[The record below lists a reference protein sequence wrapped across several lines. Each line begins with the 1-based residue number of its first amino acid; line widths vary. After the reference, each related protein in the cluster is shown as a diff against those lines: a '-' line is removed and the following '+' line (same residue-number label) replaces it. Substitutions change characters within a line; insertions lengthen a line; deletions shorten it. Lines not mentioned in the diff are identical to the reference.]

1 MGELL
6 PGPGIAEA
14 DQQDGIEDAGQDD
27 GHNHGLTHVGDV
39 AAGVLHALG
48 DGLKPSQEEGGGG
61 QDGHHAAEH
70 AAVGVLLEALGSGA
84 VDGGVGDLI
93 DGLPVAGVAPYQG
106 GDGAHEAGAQEG
118 ADEGQHQA
126 HQQAGNG
133 DAVLV
138 LLGEDVGHQI
148 AAAHAHEQAGGG
160 HEEAVPGGE
169 QAGDGADGDQPVE
182 NLAGNAGIEEG
193 EHGGGSCQAA
203 HVQGEQQ
210 QGADGADDDGDQ
222 VHVGSGDLVE
232 GVTGLDVGDQI
243 AQHVGDLDGL
253 PGDDGHESAKGSP
266 AGDEGHGLV
275 KGAVGECHTAAGHGE
290 HGDQLAVAQGDG
302 DHHDQSQDVTDA
314 CGDGAAAAGHP
325 AVDGDGPADADD
337 GAEANAKEVNCTD
350 AFLFG
355 LITHTSTSFLSCAL
369 PYGARDWKSP
379 SNFWRAGFPRAA
391 PLLSPKGNNCGKR
404 IKKSDINR
412 VLIIKTVNK
421 NVNLRKLMA
430 C

>member
-70 AAVGVLLEALGSGA
+70 AAVGDLLEALGSGA

-106 GDGAHEAGAQEG
+106 GDGAHDAGAHQ
-118 ADEGQHQA
+118 DEAEH
-126 HQQAGNG
+126 
-133 DAVLV
+133 
-138 LLGEDVGHQI
+138 LLQ
-148 AAAHAHEQAGGG
+148 
-160 HEEAVPGGE
+160 
-169 QAGDGADGDQPVE
+169 
-182 NLAGNAGIEEG
+182 
-193 EHGGGSCQAA
+193 GGGSCQAA

-275 KGAVGECHTAAGHGE
+275 KGAVGEGHTAAGHGE
-290 HGDQLAVAQGDG
+290 HGNQLAVAQGNG

-369 PYGARDWKSP
+369 PYGARDWRSP

-430 C
+430 R

>member
-48 DGLKPSQEEGGGG
+48 NGLKPSQEEGGGG

-70 AAVGVLLEALGSGA
+70 AAVGDLLEALGSGA

-106 GDGAHEAGAQEG
+106 GDGAHNAGAHQ
-118 ADEGQHQA
+118 DEAEH
-126 HQQAGNG
+126 
-133 DAVLV
+133 
-138 LLGEDVGHQI
+138 LLQ
-148 AAAHAHEQAGGG
+148 
-160 HEEAVPGGE
+160 
-169 QAGDGADGDQPVE
+169 
-182 NLAGNAGIEEG
+182 
-193 EHGGGSCQAA
+193 GGGSCQAA

-222 VHVGSGDLVE
+222 IHIRTGD
-232 GVTGLDVGDQI
+232 GVQGITGLDVGDQVT
-243 AQHVGDLDGL
+243 QHVGDLNGL

-266 AGDEGHGLV
+266 AGDEGYGLV
-275 KGAVGECHTAAGHGE
+275 KGAVGEGHTAAGHGE
-290 HGDQLAVAQGDG
+290 HGDQLAVAQGNG
-302 DHHDQSQDVTDA
+302 DHHDQGQDVTDA

-369 PYGARDWKSP
+369 PYGARDWRSP

-421 NVNLRKLMA
+421 NVTLRKLMA